1 METSDNPSSLPSST
15 DPYLLMAEASGP
27 ADMRAVMRDHEA
39 PVVAA
44 AWARLPLVQSA
55 ALLLTRA
62 FPESKIIRDCDD
74 QSL

>member
-1 METSDNPSSLPSST
+1 METCDNLLSLPSSSN
-15 DPYLLMAEASGP
+15 PYQLMAEASGP

-44 AWARLPLVQSA
+44 AWARLPAVQSG

-62 FPESKIIRDCDD
+62 FPESKILRDCDD
-74 QSL
+74 ESF